1 MFCFQ
6 SPFARASR
14 GIVPGSSLGAK
25 TKNARAEASSKRRG
39 SEATSEGSGSSSI
52 RYIDQEPSISEGSST
67 DTLPGIRI
75 DYLDVEPLS
84 PGARDSLTS
93 PSGLTVVLNGI
104 DSDDRRLSSRAS
116 PASCSPPSSG
126 NGNTSINVGSNVNAN
141 GNGNGNGNANAG
153 GGRWRKK
160 LLLRLRASDS
170 SDSSNAEIS
179 SSASASASTSASVS
193 ASASASTSSSPGSDR
208 TAAVTGETPDDLATG
223 CSSSLVDEGKAARAV
238 VAEGEEEE
246 ERRPSARAFL
256 APNDINDGASGRS
269 TSEDLL
275 SLENGFDDGSVDE
288 EEDYAEEYEE
298 EDYVE
303 EENAT
308 EEASSLPSSP
318 AAASTVALA
327 STSTVPYYDFLSVSA
342 TTMRQETTSTSSP
355 QLSDV
360 VDTDAAAA
368 NVIGVIPSSRS
379 SSVDSPAGDARAICA
394 EGTASRLDSLKS
406 SVGDTLQVPAS
417 LPAARS
423 CPNLERQSTPRSSIG
438 VSVLP
443 SIPIIATTPT
453 HAPAPLGP
461 RFKPLEEGDIQVCY
475 FNHTRTLVR
484 KILSSKF
491 LRRWE
496 THHLYL
502 NDACLS
508 SKTATGFL
516 QQPIPYSSM
525 SEVRKYAVARWDP
538 TYKNCLSIV
547 LPDGSLLLQANNA
560 YTRDQWYHSI
570 LWKKSIFKYQH
581 LASMSAQE
589 DVILRELRS
598 MVDFAL
604 WTPLQDERVA
614 GAPLEAVA
622 RLLEESREPTARK
635 TELEQAETGTES
647 KREGG
652 NECEVED
659 EEEENKGS
667 SGSGE
672 ERSWAESVLAVAAPL
687 LERAAPPAS
696 LARALA
702 RLAQQ
707 HPRSPLVAALAPAV
721 TRCLK
726 HTVDFGKA
734 PDMRKLLQVFV
745 AALYEGNDGYDSG
758 GCGGGERAIREY
770 IGSVH
775 GPGSDCPHPRVLP
788 NLVSVCVAA
797 IFHRFEVVNR
807 GWSGIGSGS
816 EDKSSMVPP
825 LDCYLLVLNVASEYA
840 DWRPGLAGLLQPVP
854 FPEEALAVKEVQRS
868 IIGCAIRRLAED
880 PRCTVHRV
888 LLPVREP
895 RPGWIHIAAPS
906 SPACPDQGELFGEML
921 TTLLACCCRRKRF
934 IGSLMKQAGDDCILL
949 AVRGCDAAQE
959 ALCLML
965 EWRLLPNE
973 EARLQIV
980 NALES
985 TTSGKT
991 RYAALCQ
998 RQRNLQEL
1006 QQKGG
1011 PRKLTLPVRAT
1022 DADVALLLGGRALGN
1037 LECLSLA
1044 FTSVTSA
1051 CAEQLIK
1058 LPALRYLNLWAT
1070 QFGDAGLQMISEHL
1084 QKLQVL
1090 NLCETP
1096 VSDKGISTLAS
1107 LTSLRKLNLNS
1118 TKLSAQTF
1126 ESLKKRLPALQE
1138 FDVRYTEAW

>member
-6 SPFARASR
+6 SPFTRSSRSVVSTASLSTSKSK
-14 GIVPGSSLGAK
+14 SSLTNAILSPTSK
-25 TKNARAEASSKRRG
+25 TSNATERNRRG
-39 SEATSEGSGSSSI
+39 SEATSEGSNSSI
-52 RYIDQEPSISEGSST
+52 RYIDQEASMSDGSST
-67 DTLPGIRI
+67 DTLPGIRA
-75 DYLDVEPLS
+75 DYLDPEPLS
-84 PGARDSLTS
+84 LGADALTS
-93 PSGLTVVLNGI
+93 PNGITVLLNGANDTKELRDEI
-104 DSDDRRLSSRAS
+104 VGRRTALPHVPS
-116 PASCSPPSSG
+116 PTNKSSG
-126 NGNTSINVGSNVNAN
+126 NGSS
-141 GNGNGNGNANAG
+141 
-153 GGRWRKK
+153 WRRK
-160 LLLRLRASDS
+160 LMLRLRS
-170 SDSSNAEIS
+170 SDSSSLNNGETRS
-179 SSASASASTSASVS
+179 SSTSPSLASESTME
-193 ASASASTSSSPGSDR
+193 STSSCSRNPRSDENRQDANATATTVSSPSVQIDMAGSLR
-208 TAAVTGETPDDLATG
+208 MAAASIG
-223 CSSSLVDEGKAARAV
+223 
-238 VAEGEEEE
+238 
-246 ERRPSARAFL
+246 
-256 APNDINDGASGRS
+256 DIP
-269 TSEDLL
+269 
-275 SLENGFDDGSVDE
+275 SLENGFSEPEEENDDDDDDDDDDDEDDIDE
-288 EEDYAEEYEE
+288 EEEE
-298 EDYVE
+298 EE
-303 EENAT
+303 ACNPET
-308 EEASSLPSSP
+308 ETEDGSSLPSSP
-318 AAASTVALA
+318 AAASTVGL
-327 STSTVPYYDFLSVSA
+327 TSSAVPYYDFLSVNGGA
-342 TTMRQETTSTSSP
+342 MRQETTSTSSP
-355 QLSDV
+355 QLSSGASLRSSV
-360 VDTDAAAA
+360 ESPPVDTC
-368 NVIGVIPSSRS
+368 SSYGEDS
-379 SSVDSPAGDARAICA
+379 SPGI
-394 EGTASRLDSLKS
+394 DSLKPE
-406 SVGDTLQVPAS
+406 DLDAS
-417 LPAARS
+417 GCLPAARS
-423 CPNLERQSTPRSSIG
+423 CPNLERQSAGCSSASG
-438 VSVLP
+438 SSSP
-443 SIPIIATTPT
+443 SPSPGPG
-453 HAPAPLGP
+453 PAGP

-475 FNHTRTLVR
+475 LNHTRTLVR

-508 SKTATGFL
+508 SKTLTGFL
-516 QQPIPYSSM
+516 QQPVPYSSM
-525 SEVRKYAVARWDP
+525 SEVRKYVVARWDP
-538 TYKNCLSIV
+538 AYKNCLSIV
-547 LPDGSLLLQANNA
+547 LPDGSLLLQASNA

-581 LASMSAQE
+581 LVSTSTRE
-589 DVILRELRS
+589 EVILRELRI

-622 RLLEESREPTARK
+622 KLLEEPDTDPDTNAKIEATVRDR
-635 TELEQAETGTES
+635 
-647 KREGG
+647 
-652 NECEVED
+652 
-659 EEEENKGS
+659 
-667 SGSGE
+667 
-672 ERSWAESVLAVAAPL
+672 RSWAEAVLSVVAPL
-687 LERAAPPAS
+687 LEKAAPPAA

-707 HPRSPLVAALAPAV
+707 HPRSQLVPMLGSAI

-726 HTVDFGKA
+726 HTVDFGKS

-745 AALYEGNDGYDSG
+745 AALYQNNDG
-758 GCGGGERAIREY
+758 EQAIRDY
-770 IGSVH
+770 MSSVH

-788 NLVSVCVAA
+788 NLVSICVAA
-797 IFHRFEVVNR
+797 IFHRFEASNR
-807 GWSGIGSGS
+807 VSSN
-816 EDKSSMVPP
+816 EDKLPP
-825 LDCYLLVLNVASEYA
+825 LQCYLLVLNIASEYA
-840 DWRPGLAGLLQPVP
+840 DWRPGLGALLQPVP
-854 FPEEALAVKEVQRS
+854 FPEEALAVREVQESVLTRVMQ
-868 IIGCAIRRLAED
+868 RLAKD

-906 SPACPDQGELFGEML
+906 SPACPDRGELFGEML

-934 IGSLMKQAGDDCILL
+934 IASLLKQAGDDCILL

-985 TTSGKT
+985 TESGKE

-998 RQRNLQEL
+998 RQKNLQEL

>member
-6 SPFARASR
+6 SPFTRSSR
-14 GIVPGSSLGAK
+14 GVVSAASLSTGKSKSSLTDAILSPTVK
-25 TKNARAEASSKRRG
+25 TANASERNRRG
-39 SEATSEGSGSSSI
+39 SEATSEGSNSSI
-52 RYIDQEPSISEGSST
+52 RYIDQEASISGGSST
-67 DTLPGIRI
+67 DTLPGIRA
-75 DYLDVEPLS
+75 DYLDPEPLS
-84 PGARDSLTS
+84 PAADALTS
-93 PSGLTVVLNGI
+93 PSGITVILNGNNGTSNERQI
-104 DSDDRRLSSRAS
+104 LLQDESLHQTARSPPSPTKKSNNNGNSWRRKLMLRLRSNDSTNLSNGEARSTSTSPS
-116 PASCSPPSSG
+116 PASESTAESSSSSRNPRADEG
-126 NGNTSINVGSNVNAN
+126 QQG
-141 GNGNGNGNANAG
+141 GNATATTV
-153 GGRWRKK
+153 
-160 LLLRLRASDS
+160 S
-170 SDSSNAEIS
+170 SPSVQIDVIESPQVA
-179 SSASASASTSASVS
+179 AASV
-193 ASASASTSSSPGSDR
+193 G
-208 TAAVTGETPDDLATG
+208 
-223 CSSSLVDEGKAARAV
+223 
-238 VAEGEEEE
+238 
-246 ERRPSARAFL
+246 
-256 APNDINDGASGRS
+256 DIA
-269 TSEDLL
+269 
-275 SLENGFDDGSVDE
+275 SLENGFSDDEEDE
-288 EEDYAEEYEE
+288 EEACPETE
-298 EDYVE
+298 
-303 EENAT
+303 T
-308 EEASSLPSSP
+308 EEGSSLPSSP
-318 AAASTVALA
+318 AAASTVGLT
-327 STSTVPYYDFLSVSA
+327 TSTAPYYDFLSVNGG
-342 TTMRQETTSTSSP
+342 TMRQETTSTSSP
-355 QLSDV
+355 QLSSG
-360 VDTDAAAA
+360 A
-368 NVIGVIPSSRS
+368 SLRS
-379 SSVDSPAGDARAICA
+379 SVESPPADTCSSYGEDSSPGM
-394 EGTASRLDSLKS
+394 DSLKPE
-406 SVGDTLQVPAS
+406 GLDAS
-417 LPAARS
+417 GCLPAARS
-423 CPNLERQSTPRSSIG
+423 CPNLERQSAGCSSASG
-438 VSVLP
+438 SSSP
-443 SIPIIATTPT
+443 SPSPG
-453 HAPAPLGP
+453 PAGP

-475 FNHTRTLVR
+475 LNHTRTLVK

-508 SKTATGFL
+508 SKTLTGFL
-516 QQPIPYSSM
+516 QQAVPYSSM
-525 SEVRKYAVARWDP
+525 SEVRKYVVARWDP
-538 TYKNCLSIV
+538 AYKNCLSIV
-547 LPDGSLLLQANNA
+547 LPDGSLLLQASNA

-581 LASMSAQE
+581 LVSTSTRE
-589 DVILRELRS
+589 EVILRELRT

-622 RLLEESREPTARK
+622 KLLDETSSVQEADSDGKAEEVVRDR
-635 TELEQAETGTES
+635 
-647 KREGG
+647 
-652 NECEVED
+652 
-659 EEEENKGS
+659 
-667 SGSGE
+667 
-672 ERSWAESVLAVAAPL
+672 RSWAEAVLAVVAPL
-687 LERAAPPAS
+687 LEKAAPPAA
-696 LARALA
+696 LARALVK
-702 RLAQQ
+702 LAQQ
-707 HPRSPLVAALAPAV
+707 HPRSQLVPMLSPAI

-726 HTVDFGKA
+726 HTVDFGKS
-734 PDMRKLLQVFV
+734 PDMRKLLQVFI
-745 AALYEGNDGYDSG
+745 AALYENNDG
-758 GCGGGERAIREY
+758 EQAIRDY
-770 IGSVH
+770 ISSVH
-775 GPGSDCPHPRVLP
+775 GPGSDCPHPRILP
-788 NLVSVCVAA
+788 NLVSICVAA
-797 IFHRFEVVNR
+797 IFHRFEVSSRASSN
-807 GWSGIGSGS
+807 
-816 EDKSSMVPP
+816 EDKSPP
-825 LDCYLLVLNVASEYA
+825 LPPLQCYLLVLNIASEYT
-840 DWRPGLAGLLQPVP
+840 DWRPGLGALLQPVP
-854 FPEEALAVKEVQRS
+854 FPEEALAVREVQES
-868 IIGCAIRRLAED
+868 VLMCVMQRLAKD

-906 SPACPDQGELFGEML
+906 SPACPDRGELFGEML

-934 IGSLMKQAGDDCILL
+934 IASLLKQAGDDCILL

-985 TTSGKT
+985 TESGKE

-998 RQRNLQEL
+998 RQKNLQEL

>member
-6 SPFARASR
+6 SPFTRSSRSVVSTASLSTSKSK
-14 GIVPGSSLGAK
+14 SSLTNAILSPTAK
-25 TKNARAEASSKRRG
+25 TSNAIERNRRG
-39 SEATSEGSGSSSI
+39 SEATSEGSNSSI
-52 RYIDQEPSISEGSST
+52 RYIDQEASMSDGSST
-67 DTLPGIRI
+67 DTLPGIRA
-75 DYLDVEPLS
+75 DYLDSEPLS
-84 PGARDSLTS
+84 LGADALTS
-93 PSGLTVVLNGI
+93 PSGITVLLNGTNGTNEVQENE
-104 DSDDRRLSSRAS
+104 SHQTAS
-116 PASCSPPSSG
+116 PSPTKKSSG
-126 NGNTSINVGSNVNAN
+126 NGSS
-141 GNGNGNGNANAG
+141 
-153 GGRWRKK
+153 WRRK
-160 LLLRLRASDS
+160 LMLRLRS
-170 SDSSNAEIS
+170 SDSSSLNNDEIRS
-179 SSASASASTSASVS
+179 SSTSPSPASESTME
-193 ASASASTSSSPGSDR
+193 STSSCSRNPRSDENRRDANATATTVSSPSVQIDMAGSPQV
-208 TAAVTGETPDDLATG
+208 AAVSIG
-223 CSSSLVDEGKAARAV
+223 
-238 VAEGEEEE
+238 
-246 ERRPSARAFL
+246 
-256 APNDINDGASGRS
+256 DIP
-269 TSEDLL
+269 
-275 SLENGFDDGSVDE
+275 SLENGFSEEENDDDDVNEEVEEDE
-288 EEDYAEEYEE
+288 EEACNLETET
-298 EDYVE
+298 EDG
-303 EENAT
+303 
-308 EEASSLPSSP
+308 SSLPSSP
-318 AAASTVALA
+318 AAASTVGL
-327 STSTVPYYDFLSVSA
+327 TSSAVPYYDFLSVNGGA
-342 TTMRQETTSTSSP
+342 MRQETTSTSSP
-355 QLSDV
+355 QLSSG
-360 VDTDAAAA
+360 A
-368 NVIGVIPSSRS
+368 SLRS
-379 SSVDSPAGDARAICA
+379 SVESPPADTCSSYGEDSSPGM
-394 EGTASRLDSLKS
+394 DSLKPE
-406 SVGDTLQVPAS
+406 GLDAS
-417 LPAARS
+417 GCLPAARS
-423 CPNLERQSTPRSSIG
+423 CPNLERQSAGCSSASG
-438 VSVLP
+438 SSSP
-443 SIPIIATTPT
+443 SPSPG
-453 HAPAPLGP
+453 PAGP

-475 FNHTRTLVR
+475 LNHTRTLVR

-508 SKTATGFL
+508 SKT
-516 QQPIPYSSM
+516 
-525 SEVRKYAVARWDP
+525 
-538 TYKNCLSIV
+538 
-547 LPDGSLLLQANNA
+547 
-560 YTRDQWYHSI
+560 
-570 LWKKSIFKYQH
+570 KSIFKYQH
-581 LASMSAQE
+581 LVSMSTRE
-589 DVILRELRS
+589 EVILRELRI

-622 RLLEESREPTARK
+622 KLLEEPNMDPDTNAKIEGIARD
-635 TELEQAETGTES
+635 
-647 KREGG
+647 R
-652 NECEVED
+652 
-659 EEEENKGS
+659 
-667 SGSGE
+667 
-672 ERSWAESVLAVAAPL
+672 RSWAEAVLSVVAPL
-687 LERAAPPAS
+687 LEKAAPPAA

-707 HPRSPLVAALAPAV
+707 HPRSQLVPMLGPAI

-726 HTVDFGKA
+726 HTVDFGKS

-745 AALYEGNDGYDSG
+745 AALYENNDG
-758 GCGGGERAIREY
+758 EQAIRDY
-770 IGSVH
+770 ISSVH
-775 GPGSDCPHPRVLP
+775 GPGSDCPHPRILP
-788 NLVSVCVAA
+788 NLVSICVAA
-797 IFHRFEVVNR
+797 IFHRFEVSSRVSSN
-807 GWSGIGSGS
+807 
-816 EDKSSMVPP
+816 EDKPPP
-825 LDCYLLVLNVASEYA
+825 LPPLQCYLLVLNIASEYA
-840 DWRPGLAGLLQPVP
+840 DWRPGLGALLQPVP
-854 FPEEALAVKEVQRS
+854 FPEEALAMREVQQS
-868 IIGCAIRRLAED
+868 VLMCVMQRLAKD

-906 SPACPDQGELFGEML
+906 SPACPDRGELFGEML

-934 IGSLMKQAGDDCILL
+934 IASLLKQAGDDCILL

-985 TTSGKT
+985 TESGKE

-998 RQRNLQEL
+998 RQKNLQEL

>member
-6 SPFARASR
+6 SPFTRSSR
-14 GIVPGSSLGAK
+14 GVISTASLSKSKSSL
-25 TKNARAEASSKRRG
+25 TNAILSSAANVSESNRRG
-39 SEATSEGSGSSSI
+39 SEATSEGSNSSI
-52 RYIDQEPSISEGSST
+52 RYIDQEASISGGSST
-67 DTLPGIRI
+67 DTLPGIRA
-75 DYLDVEPLS
+75 DYLDPEPLS
-84 PGARDSLTS
+84 PGADALTS
-93 PSGLTVVLNGI
+93 PSGIMVVLNGNNTNDQQFMLQDENHQTTRSLPSPKKLNNNGSSWRRKLMLRLRSN
-104 DSDDRRLSSRAS
+104 DSSNLNNGEIRSSSTSPS
-116 PASCSPPSSG
+116 PASESIAESSSSSRNPHVDEG
-126 NGNTSINVGSNVNAN
+126 QQGGNTTV
-141 GNGNGNGNANAG
+141 
-153 GGRWRKK
+153 
-160 LLLRLRASDS
+160 S
-170 SDSSNAEIS
+170 SPSVQIDVIDESPQVA
-179 SSASASASTSASVS
+179 AASVS
-193 ASASASTSSSPGSDR
+193 
-208 TAAVTGETPDDLATG
+208 
-223 CSSSLVDEGKAARAV
+223 
-238 VAEGEEEE
+238 
-246 ERRPSARAFL
+246 
-256 APNDINDGASGRS
+256 DIP
-269 TSEDLL
+269 
-275 SLENGFDDGSVDE
+275 SLENGFSEPEDDNDDEEDE
-288 EEDYAEEYEE
+288 EEVSPETE
-298 EDYVE
+298 
-303 EENAT
+303 T
-308 EEASSLPSSP
+308 EEGSSLPSSP
-318 AAASTVALA
+318 AAASTVGLT
-327 STSTVPYYDFLSVSA
+327 TSAAPYYDFLSVNGG
-342 TTMRQETTSTSSP
+342 TMRQETTSTSSP
-355 QLSDV
+355 QLSSG
-360 VDTDAAAA
+360 A
-368 NVIGVIPSSRS
+368 SLRS
-379 SSVDSPAGDARAICA
+379 SVESPPADTCSSYGEDSSPGM
-394 EGTASRLDSLKS
+394 DSLKPE
-406 SVGDTLQVPAS
+406 GLDAS
-417 LPAARS
+417 GCLPAARS
-423 CPNLERQSTPRSSIG
+423 CPNLERQSAGCSSASG
-438 VSVLP
+438 SSSASP
-443 SIPIIATTPT
+443 SPG
-453 HAPAPLGP
+453 PAGP

-475 FNHTRTLVR
+475 LNHTRTLVK

-508 SKTATGFL
+508 SKTLTGFL

-525 SEVRKYAVARWDP
+525 SEVRKYVVARWDP
-538 TYKNCLSIV
+538 AYKNCLSIV
-547 LPDGSLLLQANNA
+547 LPDGSLLLQASNA

-581 LASMSAQE
+581 LVSMSSRE
-589 DVILRELRS
+589 EVTLRELRT

-622 RLLEESREPTARK
+622 KLLDEPSVEPDLDGK
-635 TELEQAETGTES
+635 TEEIVHD
-647 KREGG
+647 R
-652 NECEVED
+652 
-659 EEEENKGS
+659 
-667 SGSGE
+667 
-672 ERSWAESVLAVAAPL
+672 RSWAEAVLAVVAPL
-687 LERAAPPAS
+687 LEKAAPPA
-696 LARALA
+696 ALA
-702 RLAQQ
+702 RVLAKLAQQ
-707 HPRSPLVAALAPAV
+707 HPRSQLVPMLSPAI

-726 HTVDFGKA
+726 HTVDFGKS

-745 AALYEGNDGYDSG
+745 AALYENNDG
-758 GCGGGERAIREY
+758 EQAIRDY
-770 IGSVH
+770 ISSVH

-788 NLVSVCVAA
+788 NLMSICVAA
-797 IFHRFEVVNR
+797 IFHRQVSPEFEV
-807 GWSGIGSGS
+807 SGRASS
-816 EDKSSMVPP
+816 NEDKPLSLPP
-825 LDCYLLVLNVASEYA
+825 LHCYLLVLNIASEYA
-840 DWRPGLAGLLQPVP
+840 DWRSGLGALLQPVP
-854 FPEEALAVKEVQRS
+854 FPEEALAVREVQES
-868 IIGCAIRRLAED
+868 VLMCVMQRLAKD

-906 SPACPDQGELFGEML
+906 SPACPDRGELFGEML

-934 IGSLMKQAGDDCILL
+934 IASLLKQAGDDCILL

-985 TTSGKT
+985 TESGKE

-998 RQRNLQEL
+998 RQKNLQEL

>member
-6 SPFARASR
+6 SPFTRSSR
-14 GIVPGSSLGAK
+14 GVVSAASLSTGKSKSSLTDAILSPTVK
-25 TKNARAEASSKRRG
+25 TANASERNRRG
-39 SEATSEGSGSSSI
+39 SEATSEGSNSSI
-52 RYIDQEPSISEGSST
+52 RYIDQEASISGGSST
-67 DTLPGIRI
+67 DTLPGIRA
-75 DYLDVEPLS
+75 DYLDPEPLS
-84 PGARDSLTS
+84 PAADALTS
-93 PSGLTVVLNGI
+93 PSGITVILNGNNGTSNERQI
-104 DSDDRRLSSRAS
+104 LLQDESLHQTARSPPSPTKKSNNNGNSWRRKLMLRLRSNDSTNLSNGEARSTSTSPS
-116 PASCSPPSSG
+116 PASESTAESSSSSRNPRADEG
-126 NGNTSINVGSNVNAN
+126 QQG
-141 GNGNGNGNANAG
+141 GNATATTV
-153 GGRWRKK
+153 
-160 LLLRLRASDS
+160 S
-170 SDSSNAEIS
+170 SPSVQIDVIESPQVA
-179 SSASASASTSASVS
+179 AASV
-193 ASASASTSSSPGSDR
+193 G
-208 TAAVTGETPDDLATG
+208 
-223 CSSSLVDEGKAARAV
+223 
-238 VAEGEEEE
+238 
-246 ERRPSARAFL
+246 
-256 APNDINDGASGRS
+256 DIA
-269 TSEDLL
+269 
-275 SLENGFDDGSVDE
+275 SLENGFSDDEEDE
-288 EEDYAEEYEE
+288 EEACPETE
-298 EDYVE
+298 
-303 EENAT
+303 T
-308 EEASSLPSSP
+308 EEGSSLPSSP
-318 AAASTVALA
+318 AAASTVGLT
-327 STSTVPYYDFLSVSA
+327 TSTAPYYDFLSVNGG
-342 TTMRQETTSTSSP
+342 TMRQETTSTSSP
-355 QLSDV
+355 QLSSG
-360 VDTDAAAA
+360 A
-368 NVIGVIPSSRS
+368 SLRS
-379 SSVDSPAGDARAICA
+379 SVESPPADTCSSYGEDSSPGM
-394 EGTASRLDSLKS
+394 DSLKPE
-406 SVGDTLQVPAS
+406 GLDAS
-417 LPAARS
+417 GCLPAARS
-423 CPNLERQSTPRSSIG
+423 CPNLERQSAGCSSASG
-438 VSVLP
+438 SSSP
-443 SIPIIATTPT
+443 SPSPG
-453 HAPAPLGP
+453 PAGP

-475 FNHTRTLVR
+475 LNHTRTLVK

-508 SKTATGFL
+508 SKTLTGFL
-516 QQPIPYSSM
+516 QQAVPYSSM
-525 SEVRKYAVARWDP
+525 SEVRKYVVARWDP
-538 TYKNCLSIV
+538 AYKNCLSIV
-547 LPDGSLLLQANNA
+547 LPDGSLLLQASNA

-581 LASMSAQE
+581 LVSTSTRE
-589 DVILRELRS
+589 EVILRELRT

-622 RLLEESREPTARK
+622 KLLDETSSVQEADSDGKAEEVVRDR
-635 TELEQAETGTES
+635 
-647 KREGG
+647 
-652 NECEVED
+652 
-659 EEEENKGS
+659 
-667 SGSGE
+667 
-672 ERSWAESVLAVAAPL
+672 RSWAEAVLAAVAPL
-687 LERAAPPAS
+687 LEKAAPPAA
-696 LARALA
+696 LARALVK
-702 RLAQQ
+702 LAQQ
-707 HPRSPLVAALAPAV
+707 HPRSQLVPMLSPAI

-726 HTVDFGKA
+726 HTVDFGKS
-734 PDMRKLLQVFV
+734 PDMRKLLQVFI
-745 AALYEGNDGYDSG
+745 AALYENNDG
-758 GCGGGERAIREY
+758 EQAIRDY
-770 IGSVH
+770 ISSVH
-775 GPGSDCPHPRVLP
+775 GPGSDCPHPRILP
-788 NLVSVCVAA
+788 NLVSICVAA
-797 IFHRFEVVNR
+797 IFHRFEVSSRASSN
-807 GWSGIGSGS
+807 
-816 EDKSSMVPP
+816 EDKSPP
-825 LDCYLLVLNVASEYA
+825 LPPLQCYLLVLNIASEYT
-840 DWRPGLAGLLQPVP
+840 DWRPGLGALLQPVP
-854 FPEEALAVKEVQRS
+854 FPEEALAVREVQES
-868 IIGCAIRRLAED
+868 VLMCVMQRLAKD

-906 SPACPDQGELFGEML
+906 SPACPDRGELFGEML

-934 IGSLMKQAGDDCILL
+934 IASLLKQAGDDCILL

-985 TTSGKT
+985 TESGKE

-998 RQRNLQEL
+998 RQKNLQEL

>member
-6 SPFARASR
+6 SPFTRSSR
-14 GIVPGSSLGAK
+14 NVVSASSLSTSKSKSSSLTSAILSSAK
-25 TKNARAEASSKRRG
+25 TSEAEDRKMSNATECNRRG
-39 SEATSEGSGSSSI
+39 SEATSEGSNSSI
-52 RYIDQEPSISEGSST
+52 RYIDQEASMSSST
-67 DTLPGIRI
+67 DTLPGIRT

-84 PGARDSLTS
+84 PSVDALTS
-93 PSGLTVVLNGI
+93 PSGVTVVLNGT
-104 DSDDRRLSSRAS
+104 
-116 PASCSPPSSG
+116 G
-126 NGNTSINVGSNVNAN
+126 GSNEQQRISPHDKYHQTTLQSPKKSSN
-141 GNGNGNGNANAG
+141 GIGSS
-153 GGRWRKK
+153 WRRKFM
-160 LLLRLRASDS
+160 LRLRS
-170 SDSSNAEIS
+170 SDSSSLNN
-179 SSASASASTSASVS
+179 
-193 ASASASTSSSPGSDR
+193 
-208 TAAVTGETPDDLATG
+208 GET
-223 CSSSLVDEGKAARAV
+223 CSSSTSPSPASESTPGSSFSSKNLHIDEGRQGTVVSSPPVQIDVSGDGSPQTTVAASVGDIPSLANGFS
-238 VAEGEEEE
+238 ELEEEE
-246 ERRPSARAFL
+246 
-256 APNDINDGASGRS
+256 ND
-269 TSEDLL
+269 
-275 SLENGFDDGSVDE
+275 DDDDDDE
-288 EEDYAEEYEE
+288 EEACNPETET
-298 EDYVE
+298 
-303 EENAT
+303 EEN
-308 EEASSLPSSP
+308 SSLPSSP

-327 STSTVPYYDFLSVSA
+327 SSTAPYYDFLSVNCGA
-342 TTMRQETTSTSSP
+342 MRQETTSTSSP
-355 QLSDV
+355 QLSSG
-360 VDTDAAAA
+360 T
-368 NVIGVIPSSRS
+368 SLRS
-379 SSVDSPAGDARAICA
+379 CSADSPPADTCSSYG
-394 EGTASRLDSLKS
+394 EHSSPGVDSLKPEALL
-406 SVGDTLQVPAS
+406 DAAS
-417 LPAARS
+417 CLPAARS
-423 CPNLERQSTPRSSIG
+423 CPNLERQSAGCSSASG
-438 VSVLP
+438 SSSP
-443 SIPIIATTPT
+443 SPSPG
-453 HAPAPLGP
+453 PAGP

-475 FNHTRTLVR
+475 LNHTHTLVK

-508 SKTATGFL
+508 SKTLTGFL
-516 QQPIPYSSM
+516 HQPVPYSSM
-525 SEVRKYAVARWDP
+525 SEVRKYAVAGWDP
-538 TYKNCLSIV
+538 AYKNCLSIV
-547 LPDGSLLLQANNA
+547 LSDGLLILQASNA

-581 LASMSAQE
+581 LVSTSTRE
-589 DVILRELRS
+589 EVILRELRI

-604 WTPLQDERVA
+604 WTPIQDERVA
-614 GAPLEAVA
+614 GAPLEAA
-622 RLLEESREPTARK
+622 AKLLEEPGVDSDLDTK
-635 TELEQAETGTES
+635 TDDTV
-647 KREGG
+647 R
-652 NECEVED
+652 D
-659 EEEENKGS
+659 R
-667 SGSGE
+667 
-672 ERSWAESVLAVAAPL
+672 RSWAEAVLSVVVPL
-687 LERAAPPAS
+687 LEKAAPQAS

-707 HPRSPLVAALAPAV
+707 HPRSQLVPMLSPAI

-726 HTVDFGKA
+726 HTVDFGKS

-745 AALYEGNDGYDSG
+745 AALYENNDG
-758 GCGGGERAIREY
+758 EQAIKDY
-770 IGSVH
+770 ISSVH

-788 NLVSVCVAA
+788 NLVSICVAA
-797 IFHRFEVVNR
+797 IFHRFEVSNR
-807 GWSGIGSGS
+807 A
-816 EDKSSMVPP
+816 SSNENKQPPSLPP
-825 LDCYLLVLNVASEYA
+825 LQCYLLVLNIASEYA
-840 DWRPGLAGLLQPVP
+840 DWRPGLGALLQPVP
-854 FPEEALAVKEVQRS
+854 FPEEALAVKEVQES
-868 IIGCAIRRLAED
+868 VLICVMQRLAKD

-895 RPGWIHIAAPS
+895 RPGWLHIAAPS
-906 SPACPDQGELFGEML
+906 SPACPDRGELFGEML

-934 IGSLMKQAGDDCILL
+934 IASLLKQAGDDCILL

-985 TTSGKT
+985 TESGKE

-998 RQRNLQEL
+998 RQKNLQEL

-1070 QFGDAGLQMISEHL
+1070 QFGDTGLQMISEHL